1 VLPPRLL
8 VFAIVLGAPAAS
20 AQVSEPPPTGQRL
33 VRYRFIPTARAQM
46 ALWIES
52 ADGARLAT
60 VKLTEATALR
70 GIGNR
75 PGAGQ
80 MNSGYRWPYGRR
92 EGVLPVW
99 AHRRAAAPGARTFPR
114 VIFQDRTSEGFA
126 SRTSADSSL
135 DPYFCLSFQVA
146 TTRKDA
152 LDAVTCASALSSDK
166 GRLLG
171 GADLQPAYGE
181 PWEEAGVGTSR
192 PLPVTSL
199 YPPRVDVV
207 PCAPPSPTCL
217 DHPDAQTFATV
228 ARTVMPELD
237 AVSMATPPGETTLT
251 VSFDVP
257 PAWPDGE
264 HWAFLEINTEG
275 DYNAG
280 TNATTHPT
288 PTKPEGSWDS
298 WAQGYGYPFRGQP
311 SVVFRVAVFVGVN
324 DSGSTRAALGYGS
337 LDGTGPQGGA
347 IRSID
352 ATISDDPDDSP
363 GSGVD
368 RLRVMQGDVRLVV
381 ESRIVAPLPDG
392 GARPGPDG
400 AAPDGGGGEPDA
412 AGSDGGPGEPDA
424 AGADGGGDPGDAGQP
439 EPLCIAGSTVAC
451 ACPGG
456 KQGAQTCAS
465 DRMHYEACRC
475 PGSGGCGCGLAPSAA
490 AAPPP
495 RRPAV
500 GLGVTALAAL
510 VLLVGLR
517 RGTRR

>member
-8 VFAIVLGAPAAS
+8 MLAIVLGAPVAL

-99 AHRRAAAPGARTFPR
+99 AHRRAAAPGAMTFPR

-135 DPYFCLSFQVA
+135 DAYFCLSFAEA
-146 TTRKDA
+146 TTRKDG
-152 LDAVTCASALSSDK
+152 LDAVTCASAFSGDK
-166 GRLLG
+166 GRLLLAG
-171 GADLQPAYGE
+171 DLQRGYGE
-181 PWEEAGVGTSR
+181 PWEEAGAGISR
-192 PLPVTSL
+192 PLPATSL
-199 YPPRVDVV
+199 YPPRVDVAA
-207 PCAPPSPTCL
+207 CAPSPTCV
-217 DHPDAQTFATV
+217 DHPDVQMFATV

-237 AVSMATPPGETTLT
+237 AVSMATPPGETTQT
-251 VSFDVP
+251 VSFEVP

-275 DYNAG
+275 DYNAAS
-280 TNATTHPT
+280 NATTHPT
-288 PTKPEGSWDS
+288 PTKPQGSWDTWS
-298 WAQGYGYPFRGQP
+298 QQYGYPFRGQP
-311 SVVFRVAVFVGVN
+311 SVVFRVAVFVGAD
-324 DSGSTRAALGYGS
+324 DSASTRAALGYGS

-347 IRSID
+347 IHPID

-400 AAPDGGGGEPDA
+400 AAPDGGGGDPDA
-412 AGSDGGPGEPDA
+412 AGSDAGPGDPDA
-424 AGADGGGDPGDAGQP
+424 SPADAGSPPPDAAGQP
-439 EPLCIAGSTVAC
+439 EPLCIAGRTVAC

-465 DRMHYEACRC
+465 DRMRYEPCRC
-475 PGSGGCGCGLAPSAA
+475 PGSGGCGCGLEPT
-490 AAPPP
+490 P
-495 RRPAV
+495 RRPAI
-500 GLGVTALAAL
+500 GLGAMALATL